1 MGLNWWFFTMV
12 LNSAGALAYATKFP
26 EKYFPNR
33 YDIVG
38 GSHQIMHVLVVA
50 AGLTHTTG
58 MLKAFD
64 YNHDPST
71 MCMMPS

>member
-1 MGLNWWFFTMV
+1 
-12 LNSAGALAYATKFP
+12 
-26 EKYFPNR
+26 
-33 YDIVG
+33 
-38 GSHQIMHVLVVA
+38 MHVLVVA